1 MEMVKFNGWKN
12 NVRLCNKE
20 VELIVTKDVGPRV
33 IRFGF
38 VGERNV
44 FAEYKG
50 QQGKMREK
58 EWMIRGGHRFW
69 IGPEEKPKTY
79 ELDNAPIEIERT
91 KEGIRTIQP
100 TGPLSGIQK
109 SMEISLARKTNNV
122 KIVHFLKNM
131 KKKPVTVA
139 PWALTV
145 MAPGGMEIIPF
156 PKKISHTDRLTH
168 NQRWSLWGY
177 TDFGDPRWTVTGQ
190 YIFFRQDAKRGPNKL
205 GIAHREGWAGYL
217 IDGYLFVKRFQWMET
232 AHYPDGGCNFETFS
246 NEDMLEVESLG
257 PLVTLQPGQTAQ
269 HEERWSLHRKLP
281 SIKTE
286 ADVDLHIRKLL

>member
-1 MEMVKFNGWKN
+1 
-12 NVRLCNKE
+12 
-20 VELIVTKDVGPRV
+20 
-33 IRFGF
+33 
-38 VGERNV
+38 
-44 FAEYKG
+44 
-50 QQGKMREK
+50 
-58 EWMIRGGHRFW
+58 
-69 IGPEEKPKTY
+69 
-79 ELDNAPIEIERT
+79 
-91 KEGIRTIQP
+91 
-100 TGPLSGIQK
+100 
-109 SMEISLARKTNNV
+109 
-122 KIVHFLKNM
+122 
-131 KKKPVTVA
+131 
-139 PWALTV
+139 

-168 NQRWSLWGY
+168 NQGWSLWGY
-177 TDFGDPRWTVTGQ
+177 TDFSDPRWTFTGQ

-232 AHYPDGGCNFETFS
+232 ANYPDGGCNFETFS

-281 SIKTE
+281 PIKTE